1 MPLGM
6 NLAPPVEA
14 YIARVAAK
22 LPVAHRLLVELGQL
36 LRDPYIESDD
46 IVKLLRQDPSLVAQL
61 IRMANSAAFAPAEP
75 VGSLERALACI
86 GFAEVHRLV
95 GVVAAQQFGEYH
107 MRFYPVNGKK
117 LRQNA
122 LFVAL
127 TMEELA
133 KPANENARSCYTV
146 GLLRT
151 VGMMALEVMA
161 GPDARVPA
169 FAQSGH
175 TALDTWERA
184 NWGTTNCEVAE
195 KILIHWRLPHE
206 TVAAIRHHYDPGIR
220 HNPII
225 HLLKLAAGAAE
236 DRFYGVPGESSYFTP
251 DANNFTKAGVEPLE
265 FQRACERAQLK
276 FERLNLAV
284 L

>member
-1 MPLGM
+1 M

-14 YIARVAAK
+14 YIANVAAK

-36 LRDPYIESDD
+36 LRDPYVESDE
-46 IVKLLRQDPSLVAQL
+46 IVQLLRQDPSLVAQL

-86 GFAEVHRLV
+86 GFTEVHRLV
-95 GVVAAQQFGEYH
+95 GVVAAQQFSEYR
-107 MRFYPVNGKK
+107 MRFYPVDGKR
-117 LRQNA
+117 LRKNA

-133 KPANENARSCYTV
+133 KPAKENERSCYTV

-161 GPDARVPA
+161 SPDARMPT

-175 TALDTWERA
+175 TELCEWERQS
-184 NWGTTNCEVAE
+184 WGTTNCEVAE

-206 TVAAIRHHYDPGIR
+206 TVAAIRYHYDPAHR

-236 DRFYGVPGESSYFTP
+236 DRFFGVPGESAYFTP
-251 DANNFTKAGVEPLE
+251 DANNFVKAGLEPLE
-265 FQRACERAQLK
+265 FQRACERAQVK
-276 FERLNLAV
+276 FERLSQLGG
-284 L
+284 